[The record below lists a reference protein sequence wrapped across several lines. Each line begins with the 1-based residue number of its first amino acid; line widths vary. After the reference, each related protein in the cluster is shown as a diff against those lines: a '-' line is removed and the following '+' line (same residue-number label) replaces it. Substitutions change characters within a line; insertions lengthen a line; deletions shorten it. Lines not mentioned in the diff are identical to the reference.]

1 MFSLLSSVGLG
12 IQVDT
17 IAHKIVKK
25 ERKKES
31 GQVLVCVAPVD
42 KVHQGPG

>member
-25 ERKKES
+25 EREWTS
-31 GQVLVCVAPVD
+31 VGMCSPS
-42 KVHQGPG
+42 